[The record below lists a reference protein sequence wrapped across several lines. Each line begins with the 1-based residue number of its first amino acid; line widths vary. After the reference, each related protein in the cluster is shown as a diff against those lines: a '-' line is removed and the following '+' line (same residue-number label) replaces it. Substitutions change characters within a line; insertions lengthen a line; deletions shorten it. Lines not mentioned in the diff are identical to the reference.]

1 MNYLTIEDLNLSKYE
16 SVYISVYFANKV
28 LYLYEDKHLGDQRP
42 RKAIEA
48 AETWLKNPCK
58 ENASAAASAAS
69 AASATYAAS
78 ATSDSAANA
87 ASDSAANAAA
97 AAYSAAYAAAYA
109 ASAASAT
116 SAASYASY
124 AAYATSA
131 ANVSKQINKKQFIH
145 DHIST
150 LLPWLLKNKIKEGS
164 KLSSAVFDYL
174 SDEDKEDAIFNLDLF
189 A

>member
-58 ENASAAASAAS
+58 ENASAAYAAAYAAASAAS
-69 AASATYAAS
+69 AASA
-78 ATSDSAANA
+78 
-87 ASDSAANAAA
+87 
-97 AAYSAAYAAAYA
+97 AYAAYATSA

-116 SAASYASY
+116 SCAASASSAASAAS
-124 AAYATSA
+124 AAYATSC

-164 KLSSAVFDYL
+164 KLSSVVFDYL
-174 SDEDKEDAIFNLDLF
+174 SDEDKEDAVFNLDLF